1 MYNNGD
7 SLDSHGRK
15 KKAHTQFIN
24 QPDLCP
30 SSYGQTPNDPTWST
44 LFMDPTTQWRSR
56 VKVLQV

>member
-30 SSYGQTPNDPTWST
+30 SSYGQTPNDPT
-44 LFMDPTTQWRSR
+44 
-56 VKVLQV
+56 